1 MDIFGIG
8 SAIGGVANGIGSII
22 SGNRANKAN
31 LKINQMN
38 NDFNREEAQKAR
50 NFQVEQWERENAYN
64 TPANQRKRLQEGG
77 YNPYFDAG
85 VNAGSAS
92 GVSSTTAATSASAA
106 PQQPVNVDFASPI
119 ASLAQAAKMLSEKKN
134 TDIQTMNYTDLV
146 NSQIWKNIGS
156 TDWRNVSPEA
166 RKYNIAMGA
175 TAAQLQMNSLKQSW
189 SNQVYEGAL
198 MRSQIGINLLDAKAK
213 SILNK
218 HLDAQQLADLNLK
231 AATYELRVQEGQMK
245 PQELR
250 ESVAREAYYSAAA
263 AGKRIDNRIA
273 GELADSVINAQRA
286 ANIYGYNYTVGRN
299 KFVGREVEEDV
310 MSHTWQ
316 KKLTGKMLNAAGFD
330 EKMRGWREA
339 INSAN
344 MLLRGAGSVVGMR
357 EDYLNGKY
365 YRGRPY
371 TSDFDEYTSKDK
383 HGNTERNRRYR

>member
-1 MDIFGIG
+1 MFGIG
-8 SAIGGVANGIGSII
+8 AAIGGIAQGLGSAI
-22 SGNRANKAN
+22 SASKTNKAN

-64 TPANQRKRLQEGG
+64 TPANQRKRLQEAG

-85 VNAGSAS
+85 VNAGSAA
-92 GVSSTTAATSASAA
+92 GASSTTAATAATAA
-106 PQQPVNVDFASPI
+106 PQQPINFDFAGPI
-119 ASLAQAAKMLSEKKN
+119 ALLSQASKMMSEKKN
-134 TDIQTMNYTDLV
+134 TDMQTMNYTDLV

-156 TDWRNVSPEA
+156 TDWRNASPEA
-166 RKYNIAMGA
+166 RKYNMAMGA
-175 TAAQLQMNSLKQSW
+175 TAAQLQMNSLKQNW

-250 ESVAREAYYSAAA
+250 ESLAREAFYAASAA
-263 AGKRIDNRIA
+263 GRRIDNRVA
-273 GELADSVINAQRA
+273 GELADSVIKAQRA
-286 ANIYGYNYTVGRN
+286 ANIYGYNYNVGRN

-310 MSHTWQ
+310 KSHTWQ
-316 KKLTGKMLNAAGFD
+316 NALTGKMLNAAGFD
-330 EKMRGWREA
+330 ERMRGWREA

-365 YRGRPY
+365 NRGRPY
-371 TSDFDEYTSKDK
+371 TSDFDEYTHKDK

>member
-1 MDIFGIG
+1 MFGIGAAIGGIAQGIG
-8 SAIGGVANGIGSII
+8 SAISANKT
-22 SGNRANKAN
+22 NKAN

-64 TPANQRKRLQEGG
+64 TPANQRKRLQEAG

-85 VNAGSAS
+85 VNAGSAA
-92 GVSSTTAATSASAA
+92 GASSTTAATAA
-106 PQQPVNVDFASPI
+106 AANPQQPINFDFASPI
-119 ASLAQAAKMLSEKKN
+119 ASLSQAFKMLSEKKN
-134 TDIQTMNYTDLV
+134 TDMQTMNYTDLV

-156 TDWRNVSPEA
+156 TDWRNASPEA

-175 TAAQLQMNSLKQSW
+175 TAAQLQMNSLKQNW

-198 MRSQIGINLLDAKAK
+198 MRSQIGINLLDAKAR

-231 AATYELRVQEGQMK
+231 AATYELHVLEGQMK

-250 ESVAREAYYSAAA
+250 ESIAREAYYAASA
-263 AGKRIDNRIA
+263 AGKRIDNRVA
-273 GELADSVINAQRA
+273 GELADSVIKAQRA
-286 ANIYGYNYTVGRN
+286 ANIYGYNYNVGRN
-299 KFVGREVEEDV
+299 QFVRREVEEDV
-310 MSHTWQ
+310 KTHTWQ
-316 KKLTGKMLNAAGFD
+316 NALTGKMLNAAGFD

-357 EDYLNGKY
+357 EDYLNGRY
-365 YRGRPY
+365 HRGRPY
-371 TSDFDEYTSKDK
+371 TSDFDEYTYKDEY
-383 HGNTERNRRYR
+383 GTTERNRRYRR

>member
-1 MDIFGIG
+1 M
-8 SAIGGVANGIGSII
+8 
-22 SGNRANKAN
+22 
-31 LKINQMN
+31 
-38 NDFNREEAQKAR
+38 
-50 NFQVEQWERENAYN
+50 
-64 TPANQRKRLQEGG
+64 
-77 YNPYFDAG
+77 
-85 VNAGSAS
+85 
-92 GVSSTTAATSASAA
+92 
-106 PQQPVNVDFASPI
+106 
-119 ASLAQAAKMLSEKKN
+119 
-134 TDIQTMNYTDLV
+134 
-146 NSQIWKNIGS
+146 
-156 TDWRNVSPEA
+156 
-166 RKYNIAMGA
+166 AMGA
-175 TAAQLQMNSLKQSW
+175 TAAQLQMNSLKQNW

-213 SILNK
+213 GILNK

-250 ESVAREAYYSAAA
+250 ESIAREAYYSAAA

-273 GELADSVINAQRA
+273 GELADSVIKAQRA
-286 ANIYGYNYTVGRN
+286 ANIYGYNYNVGRN

-310 MSHTWQ
+310 KTHTWQ
-316 KKLTGKMLNAAGFD
+316 NALTGKMLNAAGFD

-371 TSDFDEYTSKDK
+371 TSDFDEYTHTDK

>member
-1 MDIFGIG
+1 MFGIGAAIGGIAQGIG
-8 SAIGGVANGIGSII
+8 SAISANKT
-22 SGNRANKAN
+22 NKAN

-85 VNAGSAS
+85 VNAGSAA
-92 GVSSTTAATSASAA
+92 GVSSTTAATAATAA
-106 PQQPVNVDFASPI
+106 PQQPANFDFASPI
-119 ASLAQAAKMLSEKKN
+119 ASLAQASKMMAEKKN
-134 TDIQTMNYTDLV
+134 TDMQTMNYTDLV

-156 TDWRNVSPEA
+156 TDWRNASPEA
-166 RKYNIAMGA
+166 RKYNMAMGA
-175 TAAQLQMNSLKQSW
+175 TAAQLQMNSLKQNW

-213 SILNK
+213 GILNK

-250 ESVAREAYYSAAA
+250 ESIAREAYYSAAA

-273 GELADSVINAQRA
+273 GELADSVIKAQRA
-286 ANIYGYNYTVGRN
+286 ANIYGYNYNVGRN

-310 MSHTWQ
+310 KTHTWQ
-316 KKLTGKMLNAAGFD
+316 NALTGKMLNAAGFD

-371 TSDFDEYTSKDK
+371 TSDFDEYTHTDK